1 MRRIVMFLVIGAV
14 FCLFVPLAS
23 AGKKPGGGGGGG
35 HDGGGGGGARVTT
48 QNCEM
53 EGDIVSD
60 GDVQVGIIVQ
70 AYGEQI
76 HLALSSAILDGKLD
90 PGEYYGYAR
99 VLKKD
104 GRLDFAFSG
113 DPEEALDC
121 RPVSKDDQPPFEGL
135 GICPYELILMDGIYD
150 RRADTVEFGS
160 KARRY
165 VSAYPGGILSEEP
178 LRTGESVTITFH

>member
-35 HDGGGGGGARVTT
+35 GGGAKVTT

-53 EGDIVSD
+53 GGDIESD

-76 HLALSSAILDGKLD
+76 HLTLSSAILDGKLD

-104 GRLDFAFSG
+104 GRLDFAFSD
-113 DPEEALDC
+113 DPDEALVC
-121 RPVSKDDQPPFEGL
+121 RPVSKDDRPPFDP